1 MKKFDASL
9 PRKMFWSKDV
19 GGKEICPECH
29 GRLERERHTYML
41 FTQEGRDFDSFV
53 VGNDSGYFCARC
65 PVVVLDYEAFAESA
79 MVGKPTSGSFEFTVP
94 GIVDLDAIPEDK
106 KNIPLGEDDNPIPLM
121 KFTNLFDNGD
131 TRRRR
136 SRDRRRKKRR
146 KQRR

>member
-1 MKKFDASL
+1 MKKFNASL

-19 GGKEICPECH
+19 GGKDFCPECH
-29 GRLERERHTYML
+29 DRLDRERHTYML
-41 FTQEGRDFDSFV
+41 FTREGRDFNQFI
-53 VGNDSGYFCARC
+53 VGNDNGYFCARC

-79 MVGKPTSGSFEFTVP
+79 MVGNPTKYSFEFTVP

-106 KNIPLGEDDNPIPLM
+106 KDIPLGEDDNPIPLM
-121 KFTNLFDNGD
+121 KFTNLSDIGD

-136 SRDRRRKKRR
+136 SRDRRRNKQR